1 MTFVTLHTTPLET
14 ITDEVRLRSILDSG
28 EVDLKM
34 LHYHYP
40 GFEHYDVLS
49 LTDGVVKFAE
59 V

>member
-1 MTFVTLHTTPLET
+1 MKFVYDLF
-14 ITDEVRLRSILDSG
+14 LDSE

-34 LHYHYP
+34 LHSQYP

-59 V
+59 VKQQL